1 MLVSVLSVQYL
12 AVHIWK
18 VKNAFNVSRTENEL
32 STTTDGGNPYT
43 TETPENPVL
52 LTMNEIR
59 SRQVALLSNGVAETE
74 AEGSHCNVA
83 DETSYPRLTNKENC
97 SRDEGSVEQN
107 STC

>member
-1 MLVSVLSVQYL
+1 
-12 AVHIWK
+12 
-18 VKNAFNVSRTENEL
+18 
-32 STTTDGGNPYT
+32 
-43 TETPENPVL
+43 
-52 LTMNEIR
+52 MNEIR